1 MFLVQELDGSCVY
14 IFRRFGGKK
23 KTREEAEWREEQ
35 DGSPKGGVH
44 GLDWASPIFFVI
56 GPDFRL
62 GLTTSPF
69 TN

>member
-35 DGSPKGGVH
+35 NGSPKGMFMGWI
-44 GLDWASPIFFVI
+44 GQAQSFLLLDLI
-56 GPDFRL
+56 L
-62 GLTTSPF
+62 G
-69 TN
+69 